1 MVKVEHNNNTL
12 MKEDMTQLELA
23 VWKAKLDEN
32 DDDSFHG
39 RADAIDAKKEKRI
52 MSGASILSRER
63 PASSHVGMIRRLQR
77 LQHEGT

>member
-1 MVKVEHNNNTL
+1 

-32 DDDSFHG
+32 DDDSFHFHG
-39 RADAIDAKKEKRI
+39 RADAIDAGKEKRI

-63 PASSHVGMIRRLQR
+63 PAFSHVGMIRRLQR